1 MDMDRWCLQPE
12 GCLPKVGEKMIPLD
26 PLSAL
31 NSLQSAISMVKKASK
46 VANDLGGLAPMIGKM
61 FDAKSQATKAM
72 LQAKR
77 EKKGSNMGTAMQ
89 IEMALEQAR
98 AFEEELKMLFM
109 QTGKVDVW
117 NKIKARQ
124 AEMDRDDAKE
134 MAALRAEEKK
144 AKEKEEEMQ
153 EIAMIIGGVA
163 FVLLLVFIGINELTS
178 LCPKGGCG
186 RWTSLIYCCGRLFL
200 LTIFSG

>member
-1 MDMDRWCLQPE
+1 MIDPMAALDGLQ
-12 GCLPKVGEKMIPLD
+12 K
-26 PLSAL
+26 
-31 NSLQSAISMVKKASK
+31 AIGMVKKASK

-72 LQAKR
+72 LEAKR
-77 EKKGSNMGTAMQ
+77 EKKGSNMGAALQ

-124 AEMDRDDAKE
+124 AEMDLADAKE
-134 MAALRAEEKK
+134 ISALKAEEKRLK
-144 AKEKEEEMQ
+144 QKEQEELELMLV
-153 EIAMIIGGVA
+153 IGGTL
-163 FVLLLVFIGINELTS
+163 FVLLLVGIGINELMDFCRTTHR
-178 LCPKGGCG
+178 CG
-186 RWTSLIYCCGRLFL
+186 R
-200 LTIFSG
+200 